1 MLIFTFYKIMLKCTN
16 HIFDHK
22 QNNSLCWVGKISQH
36 LHVLYF
42 DRAKISLRFLDL
54 RNEAMIESL
63 GKTCEVAVHYNSSP
77 HVMHDFTFQSIDKVD
92 RKTEQ
97 DSPVLKRF

>member
-1 MLIFTFYKIMLKCTN
+1 
-16 HIFDHK
+16 
-22 QNNSLCWVGKISQH
+22 
-36 LHVLYF
+36 
-42 DRAKISLRFLDL
+42 
-54 RNEAMIESL
+54 MIESL

-97 DSPVLKRF
+97 DSPELKRF